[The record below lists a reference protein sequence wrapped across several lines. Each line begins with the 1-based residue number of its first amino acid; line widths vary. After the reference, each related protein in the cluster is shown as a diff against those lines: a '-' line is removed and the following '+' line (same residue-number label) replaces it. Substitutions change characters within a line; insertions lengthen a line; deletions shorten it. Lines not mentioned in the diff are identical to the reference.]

1 MVTVRGIQGSR
12 AHRRKGQSMAKPPQ
26 DWSQISL
33 EIGRGL
39 EKERLQ
45 QLRYVK
51 NMFDLVAKNLN
62 AVPTKDVASPFH
74 EENAHG
80 SK

>member
-1 MVTVRGIQGSR
+1 MT
-12 AHRRKGQSMAKPPQ
+12 KPLQ

-39 EKERLQ
+39 EKERQQ

-51 NMFDLVAKNLN
+51 NMFDLVAKNLS
-62 AVPTKDVASPFH
+62 AVPAKEVASPKGAECDVH
-74 EENAHG
+74 PTVL
-80 SK
+80 